1 MTKNL
6 LFLAIL
12 MVIHQLQL
20 NQMLRL
26 NYTTIKLIRIS
37 MDFITINIELIIMLT
52 IRIKNF
58 LIAKETI
65 RIKIIA
71 KKRIFII
78 KRSDNLRRQKLLNP
92 TRWSTKTTIK
102 KKKIILRIKTFRIAT
117 FSPALHNR
125 RYLFRSRISNPKILM
140 QPHQL
145 LMKLVKK
152 ANCQF
157 HMRRNSKKK
166 MNLII
171 IINAM

>member
-58 LIAKETI
+58 LITKETI

-92 TRWSTKTTIK
+92 TR
-102 KKKIILRIKTFRIAT
+102 
-117 FSPALHNR
+117 
-125 RYLFRSRISNPKILM
+125 
-140 QPHQL
+140 
-145 LMKLVKK
+145 
-152 ANCQF
+152 
-157 HMRRNSKKK
+157 
-166 MNLII
+166 
-171 IINAM
+171 